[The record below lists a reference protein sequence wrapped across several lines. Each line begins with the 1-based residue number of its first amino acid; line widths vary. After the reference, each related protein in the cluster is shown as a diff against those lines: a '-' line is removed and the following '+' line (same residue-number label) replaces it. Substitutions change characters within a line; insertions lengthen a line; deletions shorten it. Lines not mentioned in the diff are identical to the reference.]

1 MTAPMPPSSREER
14 IRAELRSAKK
24 MFDMADDDG
33 VRLAAGFAA
42 LRFAINYFL
51 EDREIAEEFLTQP
64 LAIVENAVFNT
75 WQGAK
80 PRLFQRAP
88 REDGPPRNTSQEYA
102 QGCLAH
108 CLELFVSADWSLPEA
123 AEWIAAEA
131 RRHGIR
137 CDDGSTVAAKQII
150 GWRSEIRR
158 QKGAVGAREMFEGWH
173 REHRELLRLNSK
185 SNPTKPRECARLAR
199 DIIKSVAATAPL
211 CLPHQ
216 KRERSPKT
224 RQRDLT

>member
-80 PRLFQRAP
+80 P
-88 REDGPPRNTSQEYA
+88 
-102 QGCLAH
+102 
-108 CLELFVSADWSLPEA
+108 SADWSLPEA